1 MRVFLTVLVLFL
13 SLQSL
18 TKADDIRD
26 FEIEGISI
34 GDSLLDYFTKEEI
47 IEATREN
54 QYEDKDGKFIDV
66 NFFDDTVSF
75 LKTYEGLLISYKKN
89 DKKYK
94 IYSLGG
100 GIFFDDKDINQCL
113 EMQKIVDKDL
123 SDLFKKAERYETKK
137 KYKYDDTGKSFVH
150 FITYYLDSGDEVEV
164 TCYEF
169 ADHFNRKNYL
179 LVTVDKK
186 EFKDWLE

>member
-1 MRVFLTVLVLFL
+1 MKILLAVLILIF
-13 SLQSL
+13 SLQSW
-18 TKADDIRD
+18 TKADDIKE
-26 FEIEGISI
+26 FEIEGMSV
-34 GDSLLDYFTKEEI
+34 GDSLLDYFTEEEI
-47 IEATREN
+47 IKATREN

-89 DKKYK
+89 DKNYE
-94 IYSLGG
+94 IYSLSG
-100 GIFFDDKDINQCL
+100 GIFFDKDINECL

-123 SDLFKKAERYETKK
+123 SSLFNKAKRQEQKK

-150 FITYYLDSGDEVEV
+150 FITYFLDNGDEVEV

-169 ADHFNRKNYL
+169 AEHFNRKHYL
-179 LVTVDKK
+179 LVAVDTK